1 LPESPII
8 PDICDL
14 PVVKH
19 LFGDGLRL
27 AIQAERRQIWRG
39 LSAPRDATKRSN
51 STAED
56 RYPTNGSSRKGLTR
70 KVAQAA
76 AKNRG

>member
-1 LPESPII
+1 MVVHYDSVFRTFFAESPII

-27 AIQAERRQIWRG
+27 AIQAERRYI
-39 LSAPRDATKRSN
+39 
-51 STAED
+51 
-56 RYPTNGSSRKGLTR
+56 
-70 KVAQAA
+70 
-76 AKNRG
+76 

>member
-1 LPESPII
+1 MVVHCDTVFRTFLPESPII

-27 AIQAERRQIWRG
+27 AIQAE
-39 LSAPRDATKRSN
+39 PR
-51 STAED
+51 
-56 RYPTNGSSRKGLTR
+56 YI
-70 KVAQAA
+70 KV
-76 AKNRG
+76 